1 MTESSPPE
9 SSARSRLAHEIRS
22 YAVVSAYLFVC
33 FSVILFYEA
42 SQPAASPQSGVI
54 GLGAALVKALV
65 IGKFI
70 LIGELVKPGTR
81 VEAPTLLHR
90 VAWRTLGMLVVL
102 IVLKIVEELIIG
114 AVHGQGIAATVDE
127 LLRHSWRELLAPTLL
142 MLLILIPLMTA
153 IELDRALG
161 PGELKDLMLRRS

>member
-1 MTESSPPE
+1 MPAHPAEE
-9 SSARSRLAHEIRS
+9 NSAKSRLAHELKS

-33 FSVILFYEA
+33 FSVILFYETSQSTGPQA
-42 SQPAASPQSGVI
+42 SAI
-54 GLGAALVKALV
+54 GIGAALVKALV

-70 LIGELVKPGTR
+70 LIGELIKPGTR

-90 VAWRTLGMLVVL
+90 VAWRTFGMLFVL
-102 IVLKIVEELIIG
+102 IGLKIIEELVIG
-114 AVHGQGIAATVDE
+114 AVHDQGIAATFE
-127 LLRHSWRELLAPTLL
+127 EIFRHSWRELLAPTLL

-161 PGELKDLMLRRS
+161 EGRLKDLMLRRS